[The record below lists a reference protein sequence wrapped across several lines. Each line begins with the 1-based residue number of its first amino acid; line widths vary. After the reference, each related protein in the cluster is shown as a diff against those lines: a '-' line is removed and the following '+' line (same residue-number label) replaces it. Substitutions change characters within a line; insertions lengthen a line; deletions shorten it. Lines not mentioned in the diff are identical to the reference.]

1 MSAFVIALACAGCL
15 AGIRDLRAG
24 TEGAVSV
31 EGTLGGLFGAAFIA
45 SLGVLTGLFHAEGA
59 LIVTLAGF
67 LGALAESVIGT
78 VAEKRGWLDN
88 HGLNALNTAI
98 GAALATGIGLL
109 LH

>member
-1 MSAFVIALACAGCL
+1 M
-15 AGIRDLRAG
+15 
-24 TEGAVSV
+24 SV

-45 SLGVLTGLFHAEGA
+45 ALGVLTGLFSAEGA
-59 LIVTLAGF
+59 LVVTLAGF

-98 GAALATGIGLL
+98 GAAIATGIGLL
-109 LH
+109 LR